1 MSIIKYLLP
10 VSAMFAYMG
19 GLFYVIGEV
28 KKCKEA
34 DHSVISD
41 WTKIEAAIFA
51 ASIFALM
58 SFILITKLMA
68 SLGFE

>member
-10 VSAMFAYMG
+10 VSAMFVYMG

-41 WTKIEAAIFA
+41 WTKIEAGRFGAGRC
-51 ASIFALM
+51 ALM